1 MRREI
6 VADIYAGVSAD
17 LFEDVRYTPAG
28 GAASVVTQ
36 AIFGIMPVD
45 TRFDGFSGGQMRTA
59 THTTRALLAKFPA
72 LARGDVFR
80 DGTAPDFADGADYKV
95 IDFQRPADGDGR
107 FEIEIGFQK
116 L

>member
-1 MRREI
+1 MRRDI
-6 VADIYAGVSAD
+6 VAEIYDGVSAD

-28 GAASVVTQ
+28 GAASVVTA
-36 AIFGIMPVD
+36 AIFGILPVD
-45 TRFDGFSGGQMRTA
+45 ARADMFSGQVRVGSHM
-59 THTTRALLAKFPA
+59 TRALIAKFPA

-95 IDFQRPADGDGR
+95 LDFQRPADGDGR
-107 FEIEIGFQK
+107 FEIEISFQK